1 MPKVSPP
8 EIIGSA
14 LKTAREKRG
23 MEAAELA
30 TMCCLS
36 TKMILELEEGGTRSF
51 YNHQIKLSSAK
62 RVGTFLGLSPSE
74 YLDQAVGISEVKE
87 PPLAPESLSTA
98 EEANQPSELPS
109 LKDPIEH
116 KEISEPKS
124 VVDQAKQLDDLI
136 YQDTHAGSALPH
148 APTRLRSFK
157 RFGSVLA
164 ALVVFGAFYALE
176 SQLDLFSQ
184 TLVFLESANSKKV
197 AQEEVPLD
205 NTPQEPQQ
213 VFVEEKAPEKAG
225 DKAAPVMVA
234 APVQSQCPPVRDDQ
248 VPIYKSP
255 NPSKLGDMVHIKTLV
270 KQTICVADAQG
281 KQTLVE
287 LEPNAAQS
295 FKGAS
300 PFIVSAQDLDN
311 VEIFFQG
318 WRVRPA
324 NSGQKQVKLV
334 EVAIQ

>member
-1 MPKVSPP
+1 MSKVSPP

-14 LKTAREKRG
+14 LKAAREKKG
-23 MEAAELA
+23 MERAELA
-30 TMCCLS
+30 NMCCLS

-62 RVGTFLGLSPSE
+62 RVGAFLGLSPSE
-74 YLDQAVGISEVKE
+74 YLDQVAVKPEVKE
-87 PPLAPESLSTA
+87 FPLAPDSHSTA
-98 EEANQPSELPS
+98 EEANQSSQPLLSKE
-109 LKDPIEH
+109 PIEH

-124 VVDQAKQLDDLI
+124 VVDEGKQLDDLI
-136 YQDTHAGSALPH
+136 YEDTHAGSALPH

-157 RFGSVLA
+157 QFGSVLA

-197 AQEEVPLD
+197 AQQEAPVET
-205 NTPQEPQQ
+205 TPQEPQQ
-213 VFVEEKAPEKAG
+213 ASVEEKAPERAGEKAI
-225 DKAAPVMVA
+225 PVMVA

-311 VEIFFQG
+311 VEMFFQG